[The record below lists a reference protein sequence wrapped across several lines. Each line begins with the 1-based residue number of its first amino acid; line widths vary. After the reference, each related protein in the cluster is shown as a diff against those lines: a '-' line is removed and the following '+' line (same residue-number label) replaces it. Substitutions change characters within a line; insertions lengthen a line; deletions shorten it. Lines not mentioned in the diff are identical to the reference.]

1 MARLDALDPMPQVYV
16 HWIKRF
22 LLFHQQRQS
31 QEMGAPETHT
41 FLVYLA
47 LHDQGAATDSER
59 RVERPDDDGLHTRAA
74 VRWARSIESAQSALS
89 SVKHRPG
96 IPHPCANPLL
106 EGARIKSTV

>member
-1 MARLDALDPMPQVYV
+1 MARLDAPGPVPHVYV
-16 HWIKRF
+16 HWVRRF
-22 LLFHQQRQS
+22 LLFHQQRQP
-31 QEMGAPETHT
+31 QEMGAPETHAV
-41 FLVYLA
+41 LVYLA
-47 LHDQGAATDSER
+47 RDDQGAAADAER
-59 RVERPDDDGLHTRAA
+59 RVERPDDDGLHTRAV